1 MKRILLLLLRGLARR
16 CPNCG
21 RSGIFA
27 SWFRL
32 KERCPRCGLA
42 LERHEQEDYF
52 LGGMM
57 FNIVI
62 AELIYGA
69 GLVIWI
75 VAAWPN
81 PPWMWIEYVGVPFM
95 FVAPLLF
102 YPWSKTIWL
111 AFDLMFRPATA
122 EELKPP
128 QSTRSTRGA

>member
-1 MKRILLLLLRGLARR
+1 MKRIPLLLIRGLARR

-21 RSGIFA
+21 QPRIFD

-42 LERHEQEDYF
+42 LERHEEDYY

-75 VAAWPN
+75 VATWPN
-81 PPWMWIEYVGVPFM
+81 PPWNWIQYVGVPFM
-95 FVAPLLF
+95 FVAPVLF
-102 YPWSKTIWL
+102 YPVSKTLWL

-122 EELKPP
+122 EELKRERSTPP
-128 QSTRSTRGA
+128 TRGA

>member
-1 MKRILLLLLRGLARR
+1 MKRILLLLVRGLARH

-21 RSGIFA
+21 RGGIFDT
-27 SWFRL
+27 WFRL
-32 KERCPRCGLA
+32 KRHCPRCGLA
-42 LERHEQEDYF
+42 LERHEEDYY

-75 VAAWPN
+75 VATWPN
-81 PPWMWIEYVGVPFM
+81 PPWTWIEYVGVPFM
-95 FVAPLLF
+95 VIAPLLF

-122 EELKPP
+122 EELRPDK
-128 QSTRSTRGA
+128 ST